1 MEKVLIL
8 QWFSVFSVA
17 LKTSG
22 NREGG
27 KNGRKWVIL
36 LHDNR
41 VVFGRDAQGFND
53 TITRGITA
61 SILSQVLKGY
71 NSVSEAFTLRMT
83 KTSTK

>member
-8 QWFSVFSVA
+8 QGFSVFSVA

-41 VVFGRDAQGFND
+41 VVFSHDNARND
-53 TITRGITA
+53 
-61 SILSQVLKGY
+61 
-71 NSVSEAFTLRMT
+71 SVHSEPSFEGLQ
-83 KTSTK
+83 

>member
-27 KNGRKWVIL
+27 KNRRKWVIL
-36 LHDNR
+36 LH
-41 VVFGRDAQGFND
+41 DAQGFND

-61 SILSQVLKGY
+61 SILSRVLKGY
-71 NSVSEAFTLRMT
+71 SSVSEAFTLRMT